1 MSHEEEKCHAAANV
15 ANPKRRSLLAAA
27 GSAVLAAPLL
37 GFSGNTWSQAAAP
50 AKLTP
55 LSFAWSPTS
64 FCLTPVAVA
73 KESGIFEKN
82 GLDVTLIN
90 FGGTTDQLLE
100 AIATNKSQ
108 AAVGMIYRWI
118 KPLEAGLDVKIV
130 AGLHGGCLRLIGYK
144 PANVTKL
151 EDLRGK
157 TIGVTD
163 LGSPAAHFFHVLLL
177 KHGVDP
183 EKEVQW
189 RVYQRDLLGLAAEK
203 GEIQAVA
210 DSDPIIFNFVRDSK
224 GAFVELASNITSP
237 YHDKSCCVVGVNAN
251 LVRENKAVATAL
263 TRSLIDAYEWTANN
277 VDEAAKIFLKYTTNI
292 TLDEL
297 KSLYATLN
305 LHHHAID
312 TDLRDEI
319 VFFAEDFKKLGVLK
333 PTTDPLKYADHVFAK
348 VL

>member
-1 MSHEEEKCHAAANV
+1 MSHEEEKRHTAANV
-15 ANPKRRSLLAAA
+15 ANPKRRSLLAA

-37 GFSGNTWSQAAAP
+37 GLSGNTWAQATAP

-55 LSFAWSPTS
+55 LSFAWNPSS

-90 FGGTTDQLLE
+90 FGGSTDQLLE

-118 KPLEAGLDVKIV
+118 KPLEAGFDVKIV

-157 TIGVTD
+157 TIGVQD
-163 LGSPAAHFFHVLLL
+163 LGAPATHFFHVLLQ
-177 KHGVDP
+177 KHGIDP
-183 EKEVQW
+183 EKDVQW

-203 GEIQAVA
+203 GEIQALA
-210 DSDPIIFNFVRDSK
+210 DSDPIVYNIERDSK

-237 YHDKSCCVVGVNAN
+237 YHDKSCCVVGVNGA
-251 LVRENKAVATAL
+251 LLRENKPVATAL
-263 TRSLIDAYEWTANN
+263 ARSLIDAYEWTANN
-277 VDEAAKIFLKYTTNI
+277 VDAAAQIFLKYTTNI
-292 TLDEL
+292 KLDEL
-297 KSLYATLN
+297 KALYATLN
-305 LHHHAID
+305 LHHHAIG

-319 VFFAEDFKKLGVLK
+319 AFFAEDFKKLGVLK